1 MKKSIICLVAFL
13 SISLSFNSCSKDE
26 VSFDETLL
34 IGKWQ
39 EGTLF
44 EKYLSDGTGSTWDT
58 KDDVTEAEAQKFTWT
73 LVKADLTQIYIM
85 ESSNTKVPKYYTVT
99 ALTSTSLKYKDDFG
113 VTHSFTKVSK

>member
-1 MKKSIICLVAFL
+1 MKKLIICLVTCA
-13 SISLSFNSCSKDE
+13 SIALTFDSCKKEDT
-26 VSFDETLL
+26 SFDETL
-34 IGKWQ
+34 IYGKWQ

-44 EKYLSDGTGSTWDT
+44 EKYLNDGTGSTWDT

-73 LVKADLTQIYIM
+73 LVKSDLTQIYIM

-113 VTHSFTKVSK
+113 VTHSFSKVN